1 MALFPG
7 FFPCPLGYFSVH
19 AQRTV
24 MVHNKPHV
32 RCIIAQRPELM
43 FTRCSLLLYYRS
55 LSLTSLFVLCL
66 CRLLSFFCFTL
77 YSHAIAV
84 CLATIVLD
92 SCGKS
97 GVAKAISSP
106 PLDKIQTFTRG
117 DVVLRKGRGSK
128 KKVKSAN
135 VYIHTNIHM
144 SSICKL

>member
-1 MALFPG
+1 MYNSPETRANVHSLFTTLVLSL
-7 FFPCPLGYFSVH
+7 PLSYFSLH
-19 AQRTV
+19 AT
-24 MVHNKPHV
+24 
-32 RCIIAQRPELM
+32 
-43 FTRCSLLLYYRS
+43 
-55 LSLTSLFVLCL
+55 CL
-66 CRLLSFFCFTL
+66 CRSLSFFCFTL

-135 VYIHTNIHM
+135 YTYICLVYVNCM
-144 SSICKL
+144 SHANYMLSEI